1 MFWDVI
7 ALNILR
13 YGRFVGRTC
22 RYRPRQIEELL
33 INNEANLADGMQSAM
48 RAEDGKEWFHQAVP
62 PDLTLAARLRGVDWL
77 YAYMRGFYRDPSR
90 PTGWNNAV
98 FENVAMPHVL
108 SDLQGV
114 YMNGADGAMVQ
125 IRPGRLNETEYNE
138 MVGDLVNFLS
148 YAGEPSRAQRVK
160 IGYLVMA
167 FLLLLLLA
175 TYFFVSRI
183 LEGNSLMSITL
194 YSGSYCPY
202 SHRCRI
208 VLGEKQMDVDIC
220 EVDLN
225 DKPEELALYNPY
237 NRVPVLVD
245 RGLKLHES
253 NIINEYLD
261 DRFSSSAVD
270 AH

>member
-1 MFWDVI
+1 MMRSFYPMFI
-7 ALNILR
+7 CAALALSSFAPSAGAAADGPKFPQAPIVYDDIESLQRGAAVFVNHCLGCHSAQYLR
-13 YGRFVGRTC
+13 YGRLSEDLQI
-22 RYRPRQIEELL
+22 PSRQIEELL

-62 PDLTLAARLRGVDWL
+62 PDLTLVARLRGVDWL

-167 FLLLLLLA
+167 FLLMLLLA
-175 TYFFVSRI
+175 TYF
-183 LEGNSLMSITL
+183 L
-194 YSGSYCPY
+194 Y
-202 SHRCRI
+202 R
-208 VLGEKQMDVDIC
+208 
-220 EVDLN
+220 
-225 DKPEELALYNPY
+225 
-237 NRVPVLVD
+237 
-245 RGLKLHES
+245 
-253 NIINEYLD
+253 EYW
-261 DRFSSSAVD
+261 REI
-270 AH
+270 H